1 LQPKNLTVVL
11 VRPQEE
17 GNVGAVAR
25 AMANMGLSE
34 LALVEPAVELGDVA
48 RARAVKARTLLD
60 SAVRH
65 PTLAAALAGAHCVVG
80 TTASRGRHL
89 DEEPLAARDLWTWL
103 VGSGAERVALVFGP
117 ETSGLNQ
124 EELACCNV
132 LVRIPTD
139 DWLPTLNL
147 SQAVLILA
155 YELFLGR
162 SGAEAVAGA
171 QAAAEAQAETESPA
185 TTAQVE
191 GLFGQLVPV
200 LIRIGF
206 ARHPGFE
213 AVVRDLRRLAAKS
226 RLSPR
231 EVSILRGICRRAA
244 ARLTRLGG

>member
-1 LQPKNLTVVL
+1 MTMSLAVVL

-34 LALVEPAVELGDVA
+34 LVLVEPAVELGEVA
-48 RARAVKARTLLD
+48 RARAVKARGLLD
-60 SAVRH
+60 TALRRPS
-65 PTLAAALAGAHCVVG
+65 LALALADFQCVVG

-89 DEEPLAARDLWTWL
+89 EGDPLTPRQLSSWV
-103 VGSGAERVALVFGP
+103 VGTGAERVALVFGP
-117 ETSGLNQ
+117 ETSGLSQ
-124 EELACCNV
+124 EELALCNI
-132 LVRIPTD
+132 LVRIPTSAD
-139 DWLPTLNL
+139 LPTLNL

-155 YELFLGR
+155 YELFLG
-162 SGAEAVAGA
+162 AGE
-171 QAAAEAQAETESPA
+171 AAELEESPSPSDDPPA
-185 TTAQVE
+185 TAAQVE
-191 GLFGQLVPV
+191 GLFDQAVPLLVRV
-200 LIRIGF
+200 GF

-226 RLSPR
+226 RLSER

>member
-1 LQPKNLTVVL
+1 MTTSLAVVL

-34 LALVEPAVELGDVA
+34 LVLVEPAVELGDVA
-48 RARAVKARTLLD
+48 RARAVKARVLLD
-60 SAVRH
+60 TALRQPSLVR
-65 PTLAAALAGAHCVVG
+65 ALASFDCVVG

-89 DEEPLAARDLWTWL
+89 EEEPLTPRRLSSWL
-103 VGSGAERVALVFGP
+103 AETGAKRVALVFGP
-117 ETSGLNQ
+117 ETSGLGQ
-124 EELACCNV
+124 EELALCNV
-132 LVRIPTD
+132 LVRIPTAAE
-139 DWLPTLNL
+139 LPTLNL

-162 SGAEAVAGA
+162 GES
-171 QAAAEAQAETESPA
+171 AAAWRAEVADDPPA
-185 TTAQVE
+185 AAAQVE
-191 GLFGQLVPV
+191 GMFSQMVPLLVRV
-200 LIRIGF
+200 GF

-226 RLSPR
+226 RLSER
-231 EVSILRGICRRAA
+231 EVSILRGIFRRAA

>member
-1 LQPKNLTVVL
+1 MHSENLTVVL

-25 AMANMGLSE
+25 AMANMGLSS
-34 LALVEPAVELGDVA
+34 LVLVEPAVELGDVA
-48 RARAVKARTLLD
+48 KARAVKARTLLD

-65 PTLAAALAGAHCVVG
+65 PTLAAALAGAQCVVG

-89 DEEPLAARDLWTWL
+89 DEEPLAPRELWAWL
-103 VGSGAERVALVFGP
+103 VRSGAERVALVFGP

-132 LVRIPTD
+132 LVRIGTD
-139 DWLPTLNL
+139 DALPTLNL

-162 SGAEAVAGA
+162 SGAQSATVV
-171 QAAAEAQAETESPA
+171 QAENESPA

-191 GLFGQLVPV
+191 GLFGQVVPL